1 MQSRTRPFQPCKD
14 SATTLTVFCRMPSK
28 KIIQETSMKKHLSVP
43 RTGLHPG
50 NNPAYAPYP
59 RTSTEKFGHENC

>member
-1 MQSRTRPFQPCKD
+1 
-14 SATTLTVFCRMPSK
+14 
-28 KIIQETSMKKHLSVP
+28 MKKHLSVP

>member
-1 MQSRTRPFQPCKD
+1 VQGQRNDADGVLQNAF
-14 SATTLTVFCRMPSK
+14 K